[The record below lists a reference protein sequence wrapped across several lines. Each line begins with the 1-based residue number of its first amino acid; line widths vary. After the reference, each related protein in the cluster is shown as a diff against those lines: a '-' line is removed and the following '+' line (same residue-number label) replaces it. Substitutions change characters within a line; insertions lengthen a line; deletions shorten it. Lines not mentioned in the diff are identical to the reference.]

1 MRISSLIHKTLGL
14 KGHRV
19 ESDIGWLLL
28 NGRGDEA
35 VSLRSLRLLPRW
47 ILQRARV

>member
-19 ESDIGWLLL
+19 EKVSEEDGQIVARLAARRSSCFGLES
-28 NGRGDEA
+28 RG
-35 VSLRSLRLLPRW
+35 L
-47 ILQRARV
+47 